1 MKNKTNKIFFS
12 IILVCLL
19 PAFLIGCQEKRPEK
33 QAKVKQKEEK
43 VEFKVRVAIVID
55 DWGYSKKLF
64 NKTAALKTPVTF
76 SVLPNLN
83 YSSYIASEAHQA
95 GYEVILHLP
104 MESYSLVAAEEEY
117 IKTGMSEREISDY
130 LDKSLASV
138 PYADGVSNHQGS
150 KATEDKE
157 LMRHFFNILSKKD
170 LFFLDSFV
178 TCDSHAHEVALS
190 KGIKSLQRAVFL
202 DNESD
207 FNYVK
212 GQFEQLRKIALEK
225 GRAVGICHARKA
237 SIEALEKL
245 IPEAKENNIKFVFLS
260 ELLK

>member
-1 MKNKTNKIFFS
+1 MKNKTNKIFFW

-19 PAFLIGCQEKRPEK
+19 PLFLIGCRDKQPEQ
-33 QAKVKQKEEK
+33 QAKTKQKEEK
-43 VEFKVRVAIVID
+43 VEFKARVAIVID

-64 NKTAALKTPVTF
+64 NKTVALKTPVTF
-76 SVLPNLN
+76 SVLPNLD
-83 YSSYIASEAHQA
+83 YSSYIASKAHLA

-104 MESYSLVAAEEEY
+104 MESYSLIAAEEEY
-117 IKTGMSEREISDY
+117 LKAGMSDREISDY

-157 LMRHFFNILSKKD
+157 LMRQFFDILSKKD

-178 TCDSHAHEVALS
+178 TCNSHALEVALS
-190 KGIKSLQRAVFL
+190 KGIKSLERAVFL

-207 FNYVK
+207 FDYIK
-212 GQFEQLRKIALEK
+212 GQFKQLQEIALEES
-225 GRAVGICHARKA
+225 RAVGICHARKA
-237 SIEALEKL
+237 TIEVLEKL
-245 IPEAKENNIKFVFLS
+245 IPEAKENNIEFVFLS